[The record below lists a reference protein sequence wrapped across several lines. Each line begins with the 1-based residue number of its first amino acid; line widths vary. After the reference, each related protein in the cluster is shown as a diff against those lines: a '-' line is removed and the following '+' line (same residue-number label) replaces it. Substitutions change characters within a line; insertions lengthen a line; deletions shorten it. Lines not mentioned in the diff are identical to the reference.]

1 MHVEQVASTERG
13 GSESASMP
21 TWLAVACHCA
31 GWAALLLFLHGTV
44 PRIDSIFADFGV
56 ELPYGTRWALA
67 ALNFLLAFPAVL
79 LAFCIAGVVV
89 DALAYRWLLTHGTG
103 GARRSWFWGIML
115 LPLAIGVLLVFVIL
129 PPVSDLW
136 LELS

>member
-13 GSESASMP
+13 WTESASMP
-21 TWLAVACHCA
+21 TWLAVAWHCA
-31 GWAALLLFLHGTV
+31 GWAALLLFLHETV

-56 ELPYGTRWALA
+56 ELPYATRWALA
-67 ALNFLLAFPAVL
+67 AFNLLAAYPAIL
-79 LAFCIAGVVV
+79 LALCIAGVVV
-89 DALAYRWLLTHGTG
+89 DVLVYRRLLKHGTG
-103 GARRSWFWGIML
+103 ATRHAWFWSVML
-115 LPLAIGVLLVFVIL
+115 APLAIGLLLVFVNL